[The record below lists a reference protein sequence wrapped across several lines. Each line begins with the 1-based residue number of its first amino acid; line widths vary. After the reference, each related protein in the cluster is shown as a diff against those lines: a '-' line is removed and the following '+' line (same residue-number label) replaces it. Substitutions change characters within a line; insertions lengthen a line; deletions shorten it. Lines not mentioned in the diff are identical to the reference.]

1 MFRSRRFWLI
11 LIGGLILL
19 AVAGVVASRVVAGRQ
34 QAAAALT
41 IGEVTQITAV
51 SSVESSGAI
60 VAQQSAQLVWGTT
73 GTVEAVAVKPGDK
86 VKVGDVLLSLNP
98 LTAPQNVIL
107 AQADLINSKKA
118 LDELLNPT
126 DVAIAN
132 ARKAVADA
140 TDALDKAR
148 KDLRSVENPAGK
160 GVQTAASDAKLA
172 LDTAQANLELTSNSA
187 DVQAYNNAK
196 VTTDQA
202 FRRYQD
208 AKAKYDESNGKTELL
223 QILEQA
229 EANYQNA
236 LSNQNTLLL
245 KIQTDKANK
254 EDAVTKA
261 QDKYNDS
268 VANLNAALAGPDANK
283 LAIAQAKVAVAE
295 ATLADAEDKLK
306 KLLNGADPN
315 DVAAAT
321 ARYQASL
328 ATVAL
333 LAVRA
338 PFVGEVLVV
347 NYQPGDT
354 VGPGSVAVTLVNRSQ
369 LHIDVSVDESD
380 VSQIESGD
388 PVTVTF
394 DSIPDLALDG
404 EVALINPIGSTQQGL
419 VRYTVRVNLI
429 ETDPRVLLG
438 MTANVN
444 IVTDTN
450 EGALAVPLDAVQLD
464 ADGEFVNRVQAD
476 NSLERVPV
484 KSGDVQG
491 DLVVVTGDLNVGDTV
506 EVVEPKPVNSGSPF
520 GG

>member
-11 LIGGLILL
+11 LIGAVILL
-19 AVAGVVASRVVAGRQ
+19 AAAGVVASRVVAGRQ
-34 QAAAALT
+34 QSAAALKL
-41 IGEVTQITAV
+41 GEVTQITAV
-51 SSVESSGAI
+51 SSVESSGAV
-60 VAQQSAQLVWGTT
+60 VAEQSAQLVWGTT
-73 GTVEAVAVKPGDK
+73 GTVETVAVKPGDK
-86 VKVGDVLLSLNP
+86 VKVGDVLMSLNP

-107 AQADLINSKKA
+107 AQADLISAKKA

-126 DVAIAN
+126 DLALAN
-132 ARKAVADA
+132 ARKTLADA
-140 TDALDKAR
+140 KDALDKAQR
-148 KDLRSVENPAGK
+148 DLKSVENPAGK
-160 GVQTAASDAKLA
+160 GVYTAVSDAQLA
-172 LDTAQANLELTSNSA
+172 LDTAQANLELTNNSA

-223 QILEQA
+223 QILQQA

-236 LSNQNTLLL
+236 LSNQNTLWL

-254 EDAVTKA
+254 EDAVQKA
-261 QDKYNDS
+261 QDKYNDA
-268 VANLNAALAGPDANK
+268 VANLNGALAGPDANK

-295 ATLADAEDKLK
+295 AAYADAQDKLN
-306 KLLNGADPN
+306 KLLNGADPA
-315 DVAAAT
+315 DIASAT
-321 ARYQASL
+321 ARYQATL
-328 ATVAL
+328 ATVGL

-338 PFVGEVLVV
+338 PFDGEVLVV
-347 NYQPGDT
+347 NQQPGDT
-354 VGPGSVAVTLVNRSQ
+354 TSPGSVAVTLVDRSQ
-369 LHIDVSVDESD
+369 LHIDVSIDESD
-380 VSQIESGD
+380 VSNIQLGD

-394 DSIPDLALDG
+394 DSIPDLTLGG
-404 EVALINPIGSTQQGL
+404 EVALINPLGTTQQGL
-419 VRYTVRVNLI
+419 VRYAVRVNLI
-429 ETDPRVLLG
+429 EIDPRVLLG

-464 ADGEFVNRVQAD
+464 QDGEFVNRLRAD

-491 DLVVVTGDLNVGDTV
+491 ELVVVTGNLAAGDKV
-506 EVVEPKPVNSGSPF
+506 QIVEPKPVNSGSPF